1 MEKRTVPELWREAV
15 RDAPA
20 GPAYL
25 EETADDWRPVTRDE
39 AAEGV
44 SALAQ
49 GLLARGVRHGDRVA
63 ILSRTRLEW
72 ILLDWA
78 VM

>member
-1 MEKRTVPELWREAV
+1 MERRTAPELWRDAV

-25 EETADDWRPVTRDE
+25 EERADGWRPVSWDE
-39 AAEGV
+39 AAERV
-44 SALAQ
+44 EALAH

-63 ILSRTRLEW
+63 VLARPGSSGSCSTGR
-72 ILLDWA
+72 
-78 VM
+78 